1 MRRITLTIRKVKE
14 TGEVDE
20 DGNPIQLS
28 DVEKEG
34 DGGLGDEGLEDGGR
48 VQEPSA
54 EVKAEVAEATTTPTP
69 KRKRAPAKPKAN
81 GAAKVDTDAV
91 SDEKPALDEGAAV
104 NGVEPDQVELA
115 KVEVEDPTPT
125 KAKAP
130 PKKRAKK
137 A

>member
-1 MRRITLTIRKVKE
+1 M
-14 TGEVDE
+14 DE

-34 DGGLGDEGLEDGGR
+34 DGGVGDEGLVGNR
-48 VQEPSA
+48 VQEPDA
-54 EVKAEVAEATTTPTP
+54 EVKAEVKDASTPTP
-69 KRKRAPAKPKAN
+69 KRKRAPAKSK
-81 GAAKVDTDAV
+81 AKVKVEPEREVALE
-91 SDEKPALDEGAAV
+91 EKPVVDEAESNKENEPVKDEEAQPAV
-104 NGVEPDQVELA
+104 
-115 KVEVEDPTPT
+115 

>member
-1 MRRITLTIRKVKE
+1 MLLRLTSRKTKE

-20 DGNPIQLS
+20 DGNPILLS

-48 VQEPSA
+48 VQEPSDA
-54 EVKAEVAEATTTPTP
+54 IKAEAGEAVKTPTP
-69 KRKRAPAKPKAN
+69 KRKRAPAKSKAN
-81 GAAKVDTDAV
+81 EAAKAEPNEADE
-91 SDEKPALDEGAAV
+91 SEEKPPINGEGTT
-104 NGVEPDQVELA
+104 EMELA
-115 KVEVEDPTPT
+115 KDEAADAVLVKGKT
-125 KAKAP
+125 P